1 MIASSTLI
9 IKWIGT
15 CPRPPPNYFLLLTTG
30 ASAFSNAYFG
40 RGSGG
45 IFLDDVG
52 CIGTESSL
60 LSCSNRGIGVHS
72 CKHSEDVGVRCLG
85 MQLLYHSLRNMYTIF
100 FLFFFFFDWFYVV
113 PSNCTDSQVRL
124 RGGLNHRE
132 GRVEICINRVWG
144 TICDTFWD
152 YREAQ
157 VVCRQLGFPSIGEF
171 TCINL
176 HA

>member
-1 MIASSTLI
+1 MSQASTQLFSTAHYR
-9 IKWIGT
+9 
-15 CPRPPPNYFLLLTTG
+15 CFSFQQCLLWQRQWW
-30 ASAFSNAYFG
+30 N
-40 RGSGG
+40 
-45 IFLDDVG
+45 
-52 CIGTESSL
+52 L
-60 LSCSNRGIGVHS
+60 LGWCWMHRDWVISP
-72 CKHSEDVGVRCLG
+72 
-85 MQLLYHSLRNMYTIF
+85 QLLKSWDWSPQLQAQWRCWSAVFGYAVAVSLTQEYVHH
-100 FLFFFFFDWFYVV
+100 FLPFFFFDWFYVV